1 MGIKVFKLPDLGE
14 GLTESEIVSW
24 HVAEG
29 DAVQLNQI
37 LGEVETAKAVVE
49 LPSPFTGVVRTL
61 HEVPGTTV
69 SVGEPIVSIEV
80 EEPGQDDGGK
90 APGVPVPQRQPNLVG
105 YGAAAER
112 NGRPARR
119 PRRAVS

>member
-1 MGIKVFKLPDLGE
+1 MAV
-14 GLTESEIVSW
+14 
-24 HVAEG
+24 G
-29 DAVQLNQI
+29 DPVELNQI
-37 LGEVETAKAVVE
+37 IAEVETAKAMVD
-49 LPSPFTGVVRTL
+49 LPSPYAGVVRTL

-69 SVGEPIVSIEV
+69 SVAEPILIEV

-90 APGVPVPQRQPNLVG
+90 APGGPVPQRQPNLVG

-119 PRRAVS
+119 PPGGQRSGFAAPAPSAAAESGRSVPGPPA